1 MGETFKPST
10 KLQKRIPIATLLGEV
25 EIPKKELIT
34 RLIDAWQIAEAFEEV
49 TATLKQH
56 GGEMPTL
63 NQLRAEFVQGT
74 KDYNFAQR
82 LKVFVA
88 RHIRN

>member
-1 MGETFKPST
+1 
-10 KLQKRIPIATLLGEV
+10 LQKRIPIATLLGEV
-25 EIPKKELIT
+25 EIPKKELIA
-34 RLIDAWQIAEAFEEV
+34 RLIDDRQMAEAFEEI
-49 TATLKQH
+49 TAALKLQ

-88 RHIRN
+88 QHIRN